1 MQRSM
6 EGLRLTVLLAS
17 PSDGRILF
25 ANRAVQRLLDCSEEK
40 LLDRRVADIDAA
52 HQDDGWREFFDE
64 LRKVGAVERQTVLL
78 NKSDQA
84 LAVDMDCSVTN
95 LDGEE
100 YIFLF
105 VRHISESLEAARIL
119 DAQLTLITDWPP
131 IWIAR
136 VDRNLRHTY
145 VNKGYERLFGR
156 KRKELVGQRL
166 EDVLG
171 VNNIADL
178 RPIIKRVFLRET
190 VTFERALF
198 QTALCKRVIRGT
210 FSPDTLEEGLV
221 VGYFVLGQDIT
232 AETEVR
238 EARELSEARAI
249 LAKSHCWTP
258 SKAFRLVSPCS
269 IPTTS

>member
-52 HQDDGWREFFDE
+52 HQDDGWREFVDE

-84 LAVDMDCSVTN
+84 LAVDPDCSVAK

-105 VRHISESLEAARIL
+105 VRHISLSDTSAKAWKRRGSSLL
-119 DAQLTLITDWPP
+119 
-131 IWIAR
+131 
-136 VDRNLRHTY
+136 N
-145 VNKGYERLFGR
+145 
-156 KRKELVGQRL
+156 
-166 EDVLG
+166 
-171 VNNIADL
+171 
-178 RPIIKRVFLRET
+178 
-190 VTFERALF
+190 
-198 QTALCKRVIRGT
+198 
-210 FSPDTLEEGLV
+210 
-221 VGYFVLGQDIT
+221 
-232 AETEVR
+232 
-238 EARELSEARAI
+238 
-249 LAKSHCWTP
+249 
-258 SKAFRLVSPCS
+258 
-269 IPTTS
+269 